1 MDGFVKEDGVKN
13 RAHTR
18 RAASSGELAK
28 LQTTLLEPVL
38 RIAAVVGLPL
48 VAFSIYHVLQIGV
61 IWPVVLV
68 VLGYAALLTGAF
80 LDLDVSWRRWSL
92 PLAMFLVGAVELIL
106 YGRAGDAP
114 LYFLGSVVFASL
126 FMDARSSYGVL
137 GGCVGLLVVFLLLR
151 ATGRLVPLSVGAG
164 GFSLSAWVEGL
175 VVFGGVGGGLVVLLN
190 TLLPRLANALSQR
203 HVTSTMLREDK
214 SALRGRAA
222 HLRQAN
228 EELQRRTAYVERG
241 LSIAASLSDVLEM
254 RTLLDRAVT
263 LIADRFELD
272 DVRIFTVDTSGE
284 WAYMR
289 AASSETGRQFVRE
302 GYRVRRGD
310 ESAVAWILD
319 HRTPRVFRLDE
330 QSGILEAGSL
340 SVFVLP
346 LKVGEQM
353 VGILEMQSNE
363 PDQFSDEERAVLEGV
378 GQQLALNMTNV
389 RQLGDEAHALDI
401 AHPFYESA
409 QQLAK
414 VRTDQDVY
422 AVILETLQ
430 DFDADRVLLVRLDAS
445 GEHLV
450 VAADLQGDQLTFSSQ
465 DLELLGMQSVVD
477 VVILGLALETSLW
490 VEDIEAADETFS
502 PELTEALFALADEM
516 GMARNQP
523 LRAMA
528 FVPLRVETD
537 MLGGILAFHDRPHTF
552 SPLEKRLF
560 EFMGELGGAALERSA
575 LVRDAEVRL
584 EQEQT
589 LTRVGRRL
597 HASFDPHTVVRTV
610 IEEVGRALDV
620 ELANIEYVSEPDISA
635 ELDDAGPDAA
645 SQDHTKGPGADLWIP
660 LGDEADPV
668 AWLNVQNREVG
679 SSEDREMELVRAIAV
694 EAGRALESARLFA
707 ETQATMQE
715 ADVLYRG
722 SRALIEAGRTDELL
736 GVFVDSLVSPTLD
749 RCMLMLV
756 ERGRTGPGGAIR
768 PTMLRVEAVWD
779 AGADEIRY
787 RPGERWSLR
796 DLPALQVS
804 TDRLNSRDEVIVVSD
819 LNEGAPLDPRSR
831 QTLKQLGAR
840 AFLASP
846 IISGQRL
853 LGWFVVQALDA
864 PYAFTEHE
872 MRLYRGL
879 SDQAAT
885 VLRNFELLEMATA
898 RAEQERL
905 LADISA
911 RMRETLDMDLILQT
925 ALREIGTNLDVK
937 DIEVRMQ
944 SEESL

>member
-1 MDGFVKEDGVKN
+1 
-13 RAHTR
+13 
-18 RAASSGELAK
+18 
-28 LQTTLLEPVL
+28 
-38 RIAAVVGLPL
+38 
-48 VAFSIYHVLQIGV
+48 
-61 IWPVVLV
+61 
-68 VLGYAALLTGAF
+68 
-80 LDLDVSWRRWSL
+80 
-92 PLAMFLVGAVELIL
+92 
-106 YGRAGDAP
+106 
-114 LYFLGSVVFASL
+114 
-126 FMDARSSYGVL
+126 
-137 GGCVGLLVVFLLLR
+137 
-151 ATGRLVPLSVGAG
+151 
-164 GFSLSAWVEGL
+164 
-175 VVFGGVGGGLVVLLN
+175 
-190 TLLPRLANALSQR
+190 
-203 HVTSTMLREDK
+203 
-214 SALRGRAA
+214 
-222 HLRQAN
+222 
-228 EELQRRTAYVERG
+228 
-241 LSIAASLSDVLEM
+241 
-254 RTLLDRAVT
+254 
-263 LIADRFELD
+263 
-272 DVRIFTVDTSGE
+272 
-284 WAYMR
+284 
-289 AASSETGRQFVRE
+289 
-302 GYRVRRGD
+302 
-310 ESAVAWILD
+310 
-319 HRTPRVFRLDE
+319 
-330 QSGILEAGSL
+330 
-340 SVFVLP
+340 
-346 LKVGEQM
+346 
-353 VGILEMQSNE
+353 
-363 PDQFSDEERAVLEGV
+363 
-378 GQQLALNMTNV
+378 
-389 RQLGDEAHALDI
+389 
-401 AHPFYESA
+401 
-409 QQLAK
+409 
-414 VRTDQDVY
+414 
-422 AVILETLQ
+422 
-430 DFDADRVLLVRLDAS
+430 
-445 GEHLV
+445 
-450 VAADLQGDQLTFSSQ
+450 
-465 DLELLGMQSVVD
+465 
-477 VVILGLALETSLW
+477 
-490 VEDIEAADETFS
+490 
-502 PELTEALFALADEM
+502 
-516 GMARNQP
+516 
-523 LRAMA
+523 
-528 FVPLRVETD
+528 
-537 MLGGILAFHDRPHTF
+537 
-552 SPLEKRLF
+552 
-560 EFMGELGGAALERSA
+560 
-575 LVRDAEVRL
+575 
-584 EQEQT
+584 
-589 LTRVGRRL
+589 
-597 HASFDPHTVVRTV
+597 VRTV

-620 ELANIEYVSEPDISA
+620 ELANIEYVSERDISA

-668 AWLNVQNREVG
+668 AWLNVQDREAG
-679 SSEDREMELVRAIAV
+679 SPEGREMELVRAIAV

>member
-1 MDGFVKEDGVKN
+1 MDGLLKEDGVKN
-13 RAHTR
+13 RAHAR
-18 RAASSGELAK
+18 RATSSRELAE
-28 LQTTLLEPVL
+28 LRTTLLKPVL
-38 RIAAVVGLPL
+38 RIAVVVGLPL
-48 VAFSIYHVLQIGV
+48 VVFSIYHVLQIGV

-68 VLGYAALLTGAF
+68 VLGYAGLLIGTF
-80 LDLDVSWRRWSL
+80 VSVDASLRRWSL
-92 PLAMFLVGAVELIL
+92 PLALLFWGAVELML
-106 YGRAGDAP
+106 YGRSGDAQ
-114 LYFLGSVVFASL
+114 LYFLGSVVFTSL
-126 FMDARSSYGVL
+126 FIDARTSYGML
-137 GGCVGLLVVFLLLR
+137 GGCAGLLVVFLLLR
-151 ATGRLVPLSVGAG
+151 VTGRGIPLSDGVDGL
-164 GFSLSAWVEGL
+164 SWSAWVEGL
-175 VVFGGVGGGLVVLLN
+175 VVFGGIGGGLVVLLN

-203 HVTSTMLREDK
+203 DVTSTMLREDK

-222 HLRQAN
+222 HLRQVN

-272 DVRIFTVDTSGE
+272 DVRVFTVDTSGE
-284 WAYMR
+284 WAHMR
-289 AASSETGRQFVRE
+289 AAFSETGRQFVRE

-310 ESAVAWILD
+310 ECAVAWILD
-319 HRTPRVFRLDE
+319 HRIPRVFRLDE
-330 QSGILEAGSL
+330 HSATSEEVGL

-346 LKVGEQM
+346 LRVGEQM
-353 VGILEMQSNE
+353 VGILEMQSRE
-363 PDQFSDEERAVLEGV
+363 PDRFSDEERAVLEGV
-378 GQQLALNMTNV
+378 AQQLALNITNV
-389 RQLGDEAHALDI
+389 RRLGDEARALDI
-401 AHPFYESA
+401 ASLFYEAA

-414 VRTDQDVY
+414 VRTDKDVY
-422 AVILETLQ
+422 AVILEALQ

-450 VAADLQGDQLTFSSQ
+450 VAADLQGDQLTFTSQ
-465 DLELLGMQSVVD
+465 DLELMGMQSVVD

-502 PELTEALFALADEM
+502 PELTEVLFALADEM
-516 GMARNQP
+516 GSARNQP

-528 FVPLRVETD
+528 FVPLHVETER
-537 MLGGILAFHDRPHTF
+537 LGGILAFHDRLHPF

-589 LTRVGRRL
+589 LSRVGRRL

-620 ELANIEYVSEPDISA
+620 ELANIEYVSDRELSA
-635 ELDDAGPDAA
+635 ESSTAGTPVA
-645 SQDHTKGPGADLWIP
+645 SRDPVKEWEADLWIP

-668 AWLNVQNREVG
+668 AWLNVHGCDGR
-679 SSEDREMELVRAIAV
+679 SFEDREMALVRTIAV

-707 ETQATMQE
+707 ETQATLQE

-736 GVFVDSLVSPTLD
+736 GIFVDSLVSPALD
-749 RCMLMLV
+749 RCMLIMV
-756 ERGRTGPGGAIR
+756 DRGGTGAGGAVR

-779 AGADEIRY
+779 AESDEIRY
-787 RPGERWSLR
+787 RPGDRWSLR

-804 TDRLNSRDEVIVVSD
+804 TDRLNSQDEVVVVSD
-819 LNEGAPLDPRSR
+819 LNRDTVLDPRSR

-846 IISGQRL
+846 IVSGQRL

-864 PYAFTEHE
+864 PYEFTEHE

-905 LADISA
+905 LAEISA